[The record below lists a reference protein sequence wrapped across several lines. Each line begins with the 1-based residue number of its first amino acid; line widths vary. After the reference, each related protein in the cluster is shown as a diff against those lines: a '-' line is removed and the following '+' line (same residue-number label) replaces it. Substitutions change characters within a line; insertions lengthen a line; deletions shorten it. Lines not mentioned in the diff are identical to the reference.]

1 MLPRCVPKV
10 KTEWI
15 ESLENPDLKAA
26 AALPRR
32 KCNLLCLATFGNHSS
47 KMLIIHR
54 ARSMRYPHWFICIL
68 ELMAHHWH
76 SYTCTPQ
83 HAVFG
88 IFRHFFSCEK
98 PNKYSTMSSVVCC
111 TDTHNYITHEETVG
125 TKPLV
130 PCYNQRVFSEFW
142 CLQLWKTSQSWHPI
156 NLSQQ

>member
-32 KCNLLCLATFGNHSS
+32 KCNLLCLAT
-47 KMLIIHR
+47 IIHR

-76 SYTCTPQ
+76 SSTHGHHSTQ
-83 HAVFG
+83 SLVSFATFSHAKSQTN
-88 IFRHFFSCEK
+88 I
-98 PNKYSTMSSVVCC
+98 MSSVVCC
-111 TDTHNYITHEETVG
+111 TDTHNYITREETVW

-142 CLQLWKTSQSWHPI
+142 CLQL
-156 NLSQQ
+156 